1 MQSFSFYLNQRIV
14 ILKCNQINLYSVRNI
29 LVPDVLLAFILVSV
43 LHLFIMGDR
52 YFDMCLFS
60 YCISFF
66 LNIF

>member
-43 LHLFIMGDR
+43 LHLIIMGDR
-52 YFDMCLFS
+52 HFDMYLFS